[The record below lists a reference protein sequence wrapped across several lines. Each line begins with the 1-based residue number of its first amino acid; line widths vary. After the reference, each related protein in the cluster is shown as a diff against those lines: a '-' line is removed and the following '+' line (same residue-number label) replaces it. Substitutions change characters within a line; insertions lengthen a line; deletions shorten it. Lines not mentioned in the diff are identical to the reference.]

1 MQIPNYLSTPLRTG
15 QVCLFI
21 ALATIFLGT
30 SARSGD
36 IAVNPLISYQGRLT
50 QTASGAAVN
59 GTVTLVFRLYTVAE
73 GGTALWTEIKDVTVH
88 QGLFTTQL
96 GDTTA
101 LPGAIF
107 NGQELWLGIK
117 VGTDPEASPRQQLYA
132 VAYALYSNNANL
144 LDGMN
149 STDFAP
155 AAHSHDAE
163 YHSQSEAD
171 ARFVNVTGDAMSATS
186 VAPVLSVTQ
195 AGTGLGGRFTSTS
208 SHAVSGETT
217 STSTGV
223 AGVHGS
229 AGLSGV
235 TITGQHG
242 VLGQSQS
249 GRGVVGTSRD
259 GNGVYGSSVNTWA
272 LRGEGQYG
280 GLYALSFGA
289 GSDAIRGENSAT
301 SGSSWGVVGT
311 SASPSGRGVAGF
323 NSATTGTAE
332 GVYGSSS
339 SSTGRGVSGMTLATS
354 GATYG
359 VYGQSSSANNG
370 AGVRGQGPY
379 VGVWGAATST
389 SGVNWGVYG
398 QTSSTA
404 GYGGYFS
411 AAAGG
416 VAGRF
421 IGNVQISGSLSKSS
435 GSFVIDHPLDPENKY
450 LYHSFVESPDM
461 MNVYNGVASLDA
473 DGAAWVE
480 LPAYFEALNR
490 DYRYQLTP
498 IGGPGPNLH
507 IAQEVQGNRFQIAGG
522 SPGKR
527 VSWQVTGIRQD
538 PYALANPI
546 VAEVNKPAGEQ
557 GTLLHPEAHGRNS
570 SHGLDAKLLHAPTH
584 HSAAD
589 NPTVAVAQADL
600 ADGNK

>member
-1 MQIPNYLSTPLRTG
+1 MQIRNHLSTPLHVG
-15 QVCLFI
+15 QICLFI
-21 ALATIFLGT
+21 ALTTVFVGP
-30 SARSGD
+30 SSRSQD
-36 IAVNPLISYQGRLT
+36 IAVTPLVSYQGRLT
-50 QTASGAAVN
+50 QTASGAAIN
-59 GTVTLVFRLYTVAE
+59 GTVTFVFRLYAVAE
-73 GGTALWTEIKDVTVH
+73 AGTPLWTEIKDVAVH
-88 QGLFTTQL
+88 EGLFTTQL
-96 GDTTA
+96 GDSTA

-117 VGTDPEASPRQQLYA
+117 VGTDPEASPRQQLNA

-155 AAHSHDAE
+155 AAHSHDAQ

-171 ARFVNVTGDAMSATS
+171 ARFVNVTGDTMSATS
-186 VAPVLSVTQ
+186 ADPVLSVTQ
-195 AGTGLGGRFTSTS
+195 AGTGLGGRFSSTS

-235 TITGQHG
+235 TITGPQG
-242 VLGQSQS
+242 VLGQSQT

-259 GNGVYGSSVNTWA
+259 SNGIFGNSVNTWA
-272 LRGEGQYG
+272 IRGEGQWG
-280 GLYALSFGA
+280 GVYALTFGT

-301 SGSSWGVVGT
+301 SGASWGVVGT
-311 SASPSGRGVAGF
+311 SASPTGRGVAGF
-323 NSATTGTAE
+323 NSAATGNAE
-332 GVYGSSS
+332 GVFGTT
-339 SSTGRGVSGMTLATS
+339 SSTGGRGVSGVASATS

-389 SGVNWGVYG
+389 SGINWGVYG
-398 QTSSTA
+398 ASSSSS
-404 GYGGYFS
+404 GYGGYFTVP
-411 AAAGG
+411 AGG

-507 IAQEVQGNRFQIAGG
+507 IAQEVQDNRFQIAGG
-522 SPGKR
+522 SPSQR

-546 VAEVNKPAGEQ
+546 VVEVNKPAGEQ

-570 SHGLDAKLLHAPTH
+570 SHGLDAKLLHAPTDH
-584 HSAAD
+584 PTTD
-589 NPTVAVAQADL
+589 NTEVAIAKADL
-600 ADGNK
+600 EDASN